1 MRRDDGS
8 VLVEAI
14 VAVAIMA
21 SVLAVA
27 CRAVGDSAHRV
38 AAVDRARLARLE
50 ARSRLD
56 EVGADIALAPG
67 VSAGRDA
74 GFDWRVEITPSEG
87 AVAANG
93 RLMDVAVDVT
103 QGGRPAFSLHSM
115 RLAPS
120 TGADGSAS

>member
-1 MRRDDGS
+1 M
-8 VLVEAI
+8 LVEAI

-21 SVLAVA
+21 TVSAVA
-27 CRAVGDSAHRV
+27 CRAVGDGAHRA

-74 GFDWRVEITPSEG
+74 GFDWRVEITAAEG
-87 AVAANG
+87 SAAENG
-93 RLMDVAVDVT
+93 RLMDVTVDVS
-103 QGGRPAFSLHSM
+103 QDGRRAFSLHSM
-115 RLAPS
+115 RLA
-120 TGADGSAS
+120 TRLAADADADGRVS